1 MEWGWEEAFVEW
13 AMAQEFKNN
22 LGGDKMKGLKM
33 LLTGLAVLTFL
44 GTSEV
49 MAKRGGPY
57 LPPADPVKVKEYCTE
72 IQPLYQKEFQLR
84 NEIRSM
90 IWSGN
95 PNWSE
100 VESKE
105 IEAAKLR
112 VEMMKKAQ
120 EKGLPLRG
128 VMGNIRRY
136 CGW

>member
-1 MEWGWEEAFVEW
+1 M
-13 AMAQEFKNN
+13 KK
-22 LGGDKMKGLKM
+22 LGMVLGV
-33 LLTGLAVLTFL
+33 LAFL
-44 GTSEV
+44 GAGEV
-49 MAKRGGPY
+49 MAQKRGPY
-57 LPPADPVKVKEYCTE
+57 LPPVDAAKMKEYCAE
-72 IQPLYQKEFQLR
+72 IQPLYQKELQLK
-84 NEIRSM
+84 NEIRGALL
-90 IWSGN
+90 SGN

-128 VMGNIRRY
+128 IFKNIRRY

>member
-1 MEWGWEEAFVEW
+1 MRRKV
-13 AMAQEFKNN
+13 
-22 LGGDKMKGLKM
+22 LKGLEMRGSKM

-49 MAKRGGPY
+49 MAKKGGPY

-90 IWSGN
+90 IWSGK

-128 VMGNIRRY
+128 VMGNFRRY